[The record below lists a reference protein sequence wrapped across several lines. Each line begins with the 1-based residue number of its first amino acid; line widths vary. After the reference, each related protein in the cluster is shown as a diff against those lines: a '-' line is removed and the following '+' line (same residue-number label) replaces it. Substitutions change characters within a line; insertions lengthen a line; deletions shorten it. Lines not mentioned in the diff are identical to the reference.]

1 MKVKCRKAQAKG
13 KLASSGEA
21 QYLLVAAV
29 RTGNE
34 NVTKYVEITQ

>member
-1 MKVKCRKAQAKG
+1 MG
-13 KLASSGEA
+13 KPAPGGEA
-21 QYLLVAAV
+21 QYLLVVAV